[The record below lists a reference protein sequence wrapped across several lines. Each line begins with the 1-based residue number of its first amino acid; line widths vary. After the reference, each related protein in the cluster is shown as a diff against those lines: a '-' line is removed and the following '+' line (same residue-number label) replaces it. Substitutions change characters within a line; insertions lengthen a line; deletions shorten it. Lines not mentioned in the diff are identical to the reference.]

1 MAKIK
6 RKYEVH
12 EVPEDEKSIRRVV
25 KLMAPSDAKKLKKK
39 GKKHTGFGYEEVK
52 DDRPQ
57 YDVYFPSG
65 HSLRIIGEA
74 ELLRLGFH
82 VGAGLVDMET
92 GEDIEDQ
99 EPVSLRE
106 QVDRVTQGQ
115 RLQS

>member
-1 MAKIK
+1 MQVK

-12 EVPEDEKSIRRVV
+12 EVPDEERTPRTVV
-25 KLMAPSDAKKLKKK
+25 KLMAPSEAKKRKKA
-39 GKKHTGFGYEEVK
+39 GKKNTGFVHEEIK

-65 HSLRIIGEA
+65 HSIRVVGEA

-82 VGAGLVDMET
+82 IGAGLVDMET
-92 GEDIEDQ
+92 GEDVDDHT
-99 EPVSLRE
+99 PTSLRE
-106 QVDRVTQGQ
+106 QSDRVTQRP

>member
-1 MAKIK
+1 MKIK

-12 EVPEDEKSIRRVV
+12 EVPEEERTTRHVV
-25 KLMAPSDAKKLKKK
+25 KLMAPSEAKKLKKK

-65 HSLRIIGEA
+65 HSIRITGEA
-74 ELLRLGFH
+74 ELLRLGFS

-92 GEDIEDQ
+92 GEDVVDV

-106 QVDRVTQGQ
+106 QVARSTQQ
-115 RLQS
+115 PRIES

>member
-1 MAKIK
+1 MAKVK
-6 RKYEVH
+6 RKYEVY
-12 EVPEDEKSIRRVV
+12 EVPEDERTPRRVV
-25 KLMAPSDAKKLKKK
+25 KLMAPSDAKKRKKD
-39 GKKHTGFGYEEVK
+39 GKRRSGFDSVEVPDK
-52 DDRPQ
+52 RPQ

-65 HSLRIIGEA
+65 HSLRVIGED

-92 GEDIEDQ
+92 GEDIADT

-106 QVDRVTQGQ
+106 QVGRATQGP

>member
-1 MAKIK
+1 MPIK
-6 RKYEVH
+6 RRYEVH
-12 EVPEDEKSIRRVV
+12 EVEEEEKSVRRVV
-25 KLMAPSDAKKLKKK
+25 KLLAPSEAKKLKKK
-39 GKKHTGFGYEEVK
+39 GKKHTGFGYDEVK

-65 HSLRIIGEA
+65 HSIRVIGEA
-74 ELLRLGFH
+74 ELLRLGFS

-92 GEDIEDQ
+92 GEDVEER

-106 QVDRVTQGQ
+106 QVARVTQGQ

>member
-1 MAKIK
+1 MAKVK

-12 EVPEDEKSIRRVV
+12 EVPDDEKTVRRVV
-25 KLMAPSDAKKLKKK
+25 KLMAPSEAKKLKRK
-39 GKKHTGFGYEEVK
+39 GKKHTGFGYEDVK

-65 HSLRIIGEA
+65 NSIRVVGEA
-74 ELLRLGFH
+74 ELLRLGFS

-92 GEDIEDQ
+92 GEDVEER

-106 QVDRVTQGQ
+106 QVERNTQQ
-115 RLQS
+115 TRLES